1 MKADKATDIATLCNL
16 LSEILQSDTIKITS
30 SEMIQN
36 NAKFNTK
43 NIAMTITAEKYLS
56 TPKEENNDNYRY
68 VTIQEYG
75 EDSMYVK
82 VLEEDI
88 ERFGYMMNALN
99 DYTSEA
105 CGERPYKYIPHDS
118 PSPVQ
123 STSNPNSNSPYTGE

>member
-16 LSEILQSDTIKITS
+16 LSEILQSDTIRITS
-30 SEMIQN
+30 SEMMQN
-36 NAKFNTK
+36 NAKFNIK
-43 NIAMTITAEKYLS
+43 YIDMTITAEKIS
-56 TPKEENNDNYRY
+56 FDA
-68 VTIQEYG
+68 
-75 EDSMYVK
+75 
-82 VLEEDI
+82 

-123 STSNPNSNSPYTGE
+123 STSNPNSNSPYTGD